1 MKILDVYI
9 QHGNNALNRPFSY
22 LYAGKDPVDVG
33 FRVLVR
39 FHNQRIMGF
48 VSQVHETSST
58 PEELA
63 QINGFAFSFID
74 AVVDKEPLLNPEL
87 LQLAEEVAVHYL
99 SPKIAVLQA
108 MLPPS
113 LRPSYSALRAPKI
126 AYEDWLEVLNPDEEG
141 LSDKQIEILRLVVA
155 NTTILKKDAGSP
167 SVVKKLVENKH
178 LKIVPKEK
186 ERLQIPEYQK
196 EQPHELTIDQQ
207 RAYETIRDEPKST
220 ILLQGVTGSGKTEVY
235 LRLSEDYLRQGK
247 NILMLVPEIS
257 LTPIMVEYFS
267 RRFQGD
273 VAILHSELTP
283 AEKYDEYRR
292 IAQGK
297 AHVVVGARSAI
308 FAPLTNIGLIILDEE
323 HVESYKQDSVPF
335 YNAREVAIMR
345 AAHFGAKVVLGSATP
360 SLESKARAVKG
371 VYGFASLPKRINE
384 KALPKT
390 TIVDLTK
397 RNLMYKGSPLF
408 STLLISKIQEKLAKK
423 EQVVL
428 LMNRRGYSS
437 YVSCANCGFIYTCPN
452 CHGNLT
458 YHKADNMLKCHHCD
472 FVMRYPDTCPQCGS
486 NKIMRVGFGTERVV
500 KELLLLF
507 PEASIGRLDSDVGK
521 VRNNIAKTLQ
531 EFREKKYDILVGT
544 QMIAKGH
551 DFPDVT
557 LVGVVLADIGL
568 SLPTYRAS
576 ERTFELITQAVGRAG
591 RADKTGEA
599 IIQTYNPLNYAIT
612 LGAKQDY
619 EGFFEREMQ
628 VRKLSA
634 YPPYVYLIALT
645 FSGKVEEKVV
655 ASAHDVK
662 EDLDRHAFASVQTIG
677 PISPYFNFIEG
688 YFKRSLLIKYKNG
701 EELLPYLHNLL
712 STLSGKGGVDIV
724 CDVDPMDY

>member
-1 MKILDVYI
+1 VKILDVYI
-9 QHGNNALNRPFSY
+9 QHGKNALNRPFSY

-33 FRVLVR
+33 YRVLVD
-39 FHNQRIMGF
+39 FNGQHIMGF
-48 VSQVHETSST
+48 VSKVSETDKT
-58 PEELA
+58 PEELEA
-63 QINGFAFSFID
+63 INGFRFAFIER
-74 AVVDKEPLLNPEL
+74 VIDKEPLLNPEL
-87 LQLAEEVAVHYL
+87 MELADEVAEHYL

-113 LRPSYSALRAPKI
+113 LRPSYSALNAPKI
-126 AYEDWLEVLNPDEEG
+126 AYEDWVEVVDPDETG
-141 LSDKQIEILRLVVA
+141 LSDKQIELMRLVKD
-155 NTTILKKDAGSP
+155 NGSILKKDFGSP
-167 SVVKKLVENKH
+167 SNLAKLVAANK
-178 LKIVPKEK
+178 LKIVKKEK
-186 ERLQIPEYQK
+186 ERLHIPDYQK
-196 EQPHELTIDQQ
+196 EQPHDLTIDQE
-207 RAYETIRDEPKST
+207 RAYETIKNNPKET
-220 ILLQGVTGSGKTEVY
+220 ILLEGVTGSGKTEVY
-235 LRLSEDYLRQGK
+235 LRLSEDYLAAGK
-247 NILMLVPEIS
+247 TILMLVPEIS

-267 RRFQGD
+267 RRFHGD

-323 HVESYKQDSVPF
+323 HVESYKQDTMPF
-335 YNAREVAIMR
+335 YHAREVAIMR
-345 AAHFGAKVVLGSATP
+345 AKHFGAKVVLGSATP
-360 SLESKARAVKG
+360 SLESKARAVRG
-371 VYGFASLPKRINE
+371 VYGYASLPKRINE
-384 KALPKT
+384 KALPTT

-397 RNLMYKGSPLF
+397 RNLMYQGSHVF
-408 STLLISKIQEKLAKK
+408 STLLISKIKEKLERK

-428 LMNRRGYSS
+428 LMNRRGYAS
-437 YVSCANCGFIYTCPN
+437 YVSCSNCGHIFTCPN

-458 YHKADNMLKCHHCD
+458 YHKQDNMLKCHHCD
-472 FVMRYPDTCPQCGS
+472 YVMQYPETCPECGS
-486 NKIMRVGFGTERVV
+486 TKIMRVGFGTERLV
-500 KELLLLF
+500 KELQLLF
-507 PEASIGRLDSDVGK
+507 PEASIGRLDSDIGK

-531 EFREKKYDILVGT
+531 EFRDRKFDILVGT

-551 DFPDVT
+551 DFPAVT

-591 RADKTGEA
+591 RADKAGEA

-619 EGFFEREMQ
+619 EGFYEREMQ
-628 VRKLSA
+628 VRKISQ
-634 YPPYVYLIALT
+634 YPPYTYLVALT

-655 ASAHDVK
+655 GSSHDVK
-662 EDLDRHAFASVQTIG
+662 MDLDRHGFPGVQTLG
-677 PISPYFNFIEG
+677 PISPYYNFIDNY
-688 YFKRSLLIKYKNG
+688 YFRSLLVKYKTP
-701 EELLPYLHNLL
+701 EEIIPYLKTLL

-724 CDVDPMDY
+724 CDVDPIDY